1 MDVDDSSESR
11 MSLDSLD
18 HVYLGPDEELDS
30 DSGSSRGPDV
40 LDAIPGMFSIQPFN
54 ISLCIL
60 IKHFQIHHFLL
71 RRMTFALFND
81 PDLYLGPE
89 DDLIECDDAPA
100 VPDSPMTA
108 TKSTPEPPSVHP
120 VVSEAPLS
128 SHATTPGRQS
138 TQPDLTNEELRA
150 MIQEFMPIG
159 SYDQTEIQ
167 SIIDRLGDY
176 QQRQGHIPHP
186 TVAQLL
192 EADRPFRMAWAETSD
207 KLRRADMDLRRMQ
220 RVRQSTSEMLVVLDR
235 LIESYDED

>member
-40 LDAIPGMFSIQPFN
+40 LDAIPDPSFPAQADD
-54 ISLCIL
+54 L
-60 IKHFQIHHFLL
+60 
-71 RRMTFALFND
+71 ALFND

-89 DDLIECDDAPA
+89 DDLIECDDAPP
-100 VPDSPMTA
+100 VPDSPMT
-108 TKSTPEPPSVHP
+108 VHP

-128 SHATTPGRQS
+128 SRATTPGHQS

-159 SYDQTEIQ
+159 SYDQTKN
-167 SIIDRLGDY
+167 RLGDY

-220 RVRQSTSEMLVVLDR
+220 RVRQLTSEMLVVLDR

>member
-40 LDAIPGMFSIQPFN
+40 LDAIPDSSFPAQADD
-54 ISLCIL
+54 L
-60 IKHFQIHHFLL
+60 
-71 RRMTFALFND
+71 ALFND

-89 DDLIECDDAPA
+89 DDLIEFVDGI
-100 VPDSPMTA
+100 SKA
-108 TKSTPEPPSVHP
+108 TKSTPEPQSVHP
-120 VVSEAPLS
+120 MVSEAPLS
-128 SHATTPGRQS
+128 LRATTPGRQS

-207 KLRRADMDLRRMQ
+207 KLRRADMDLWRMQ
-220 RVRQSTSEMLVVLDR
+220 RVRQSTSEMLLVLDR

>member
-40 LDAIPGMFSIQPFN
+40 LDAIPDPSFPAQADD
-54 ISLCIL
+54 L
-60 IKHFQIHHFLL
+60 
-71 RRMTFALFND
+71 ALFND

-128 SHATTPGRQS
+128 SRATTPGRQS

-176 QQRQGHIPHP
+176 QQRQGTYSFP

-192 EADRPFRMAWAETSD
+192 EADSHFGWHGLKHPTNPKSRYGPPENAKGKAI
-207 KLRRADMDLRRMQ
+207 DLRNAGW
-220 RVRQSTSEMLVVLDR
+220 
-235 LIESYDED
+235 Y

>member
-18 HVYLGPDEELDS
+18 HVYLGPDKELDS

-40 LDAIPGMFSIQPFN
+40 LDAIPDPSFPAQADD
-54 ISLCIL
+54 L
-60 IKHFQIHHFLL
+60 
-71 RRMTFALFND
+71 TLFND

-100 VPDSPMTA
+100 VPDSPMTGDCIHPISS
-108 TKSTPEPPSVHP
+108 TTSTPEPPSVHP
-120 VVSEAPLS
+120 VVSEAPMNL
-128 SHATTPGRQS
+128 HATTPGCQS

-150 MIQEFMPIG
+150 MIQEFIPIG
-159 SYDQTEIQ
+159 SYDQTEN
-167 SIIDRLGDY
+167 RLGDY
-176 QQRQGHIPHP
+176 QQCQGHIPHP

-207 KLRRADMDLRRMQ
+207 KL
-220 RVRQSTSEMLVVLDR
+220 
-235 LIESYDED
+235 

>member
-40 LDAIPGMFSIQPFN
+40 LDAIPDPSFPAQADD
-54 ISLCIL
+54 L
-60 IKHFQIHHFLL
+60 
-71 RRMTFALFND
+71 ALFND

-128 SHATTPGRQS
+128 SRTTTPGRQS
-138 TQPDLTNEELRA
+138 TQPDLTNEDLLSYTIYPVTDPKIRISDP
-150 MIQEFMPIG
+150 IQIRWTHPSSGPQIRSDSHFISC
-159 SYDQTEIQ
+159 SYN
-167 SIIDRLGDY
+167 SNYLSSPFG
-176 QQRQGHIPHP
+176 IPVH
-186 TVAQLL
+186 
-192 EADRPFRMAWAETSD
+192 R
-207 KLRRADMDLRRMQ
+207 
-220 RVRQSTSEMLVVLDR
+220 
-235 LIESYDED
+235 

>member
-40 LDAIPGMFSIQPFN
+40 LDAIPDPSFPAQADD
-54 ISLCIL
+54 L
-60 IKHFQIHHFLL
+60 
-71 RRMTFALFND
+71 ALFND

-128 SHATTPGRQS
+128 S
-138 TQPDLTNEELRA
+138 LRNHSQDVNRLSRISPMKNSCA

>member
-1 MDVDDSSESR
+1 MDVDDSSESQ

-40 LDAIPGMFSIQPFN
+40 LDAIPDPSFPAQADD
-54 ISLCIL
+54 L
-60 IKHFQIHHFLL
+60 
-71 RRMTFALFND
+71 ALFND

-100 VPDSPMTA
+100 VPDSPMTGDNQINPR
-108 TKSTPEPPSVHP
+108 TSISSSGGVRGTPEF
-120 VVSEAPLS
+120 AQPLPDVNRLSRISPMKNS
-128 SHATTPGRQS
+128 S
-138 TQPDLTNEELRA
+138 A